1 MGKSVKKV
9 KKSATKRNSMTQA
22 ERWNSLMQSTYGT
35 PGISLV
41 RGKGIE
47 VWDIDGAKYLDLLG
61 GIATNLLGHNHPKVS
76 AAITNQAKELSHI
89 SNFYSH
95 DQALDLAERLVE
107 MTGDSSARMFFCN
120 SGAEANEAALKLS
133 RLTGRTRVVAA
144 QGAFHGRTMGALS
157 LTGQPSKR
165 APFKPLLGRVV
176 HVPYGD
182 AKALARKVNRR
193 TAMLIIEP
201 IMGEAGVVVPPP
213 GYLKAAREIC
223 DKTGTLL
230 VFDCVQ
236 TGMGRTGNWFGYE
249 HEGIKPDVVTIAKG
263 LGGGL
268 PLGAMIAFGEAAKL
282 FKAGMHGTTFG
293 GNPIA
298 CAAANTVIDEIK
310 SGGLLALNST
320 KGALIRNLIS
330 PIKGVIEC
338 RGRGLLIGIQVQDS
352 KAKVIAENLAKA
364 GYLVNA
370 ASDDVIRIA
379 PAYIIQEMQ
388 ILRFAEAFAEVCEE
402 VYDG

>member
-1 MGKSVKKV
+1 
-9 KKSATKRNSMTQA
+9 
-22 ERWNSLMQSTYGT
+22 
-35 PGISLV
+35 
-41 RGKGIE
+41 
-47 VWDIDGAKYLDLLG
+47 
-61 GIATNLLGHNHPKVS
+61 
-76 AAITNQAKELSHI
+76 
-89 SNFYSH
+89 
-95 DQALDLAERLVE
+95 
-107 MTGDSSARMFFCN
+107 
-120 SGAEANEAALKLS
+120 
-133 RLTGRTRVVAA
+133 
-144 QGAFHGRTMGALS
+144 
-157 LTGQPSKR
+157 
-165 APFKPLLGRVV
+165 
-176 HVPYGD
+176 
-182 AKALARKVNRR
+182 
-193 TAMLIIEP
+193 
-201 IMGEAGVVVPPP
+201 
-213 GYLKAAREIC
+213 
-223 DKTGTLL
+223 
-230 VFDCVQ
+230 
-236 TGMGRTGNWFGYE
+236 MGRTGNWFGYE

-352 KAKVIAENLAKA
+352 KAKVIAEKLAKA

-370 ASDDVIRIA
+370 ANDDVIRIA
-379 PAYIIQEMQ
+379 PAYIIQEKQ
-388 ILRFAEAFAEVCEE
+388 ILRFAETFAEVCEE